1 MSYLKYEQELK
12 EIIRSNDWF
21 MELLKSV
28 RACNAPNW
36 FVGGGVIRN
45 IVWDKLHGY
54 DIPTPLKDIDVAI
67 YDTENLSPHRDQLIQ
82 EELKKS
88 LPNEN
93 WEVTNQAAVHL
104 WYEDCFGFKV
114 DPCKSC
120 EDAIGT
126 WPETAT
132 SIGIRLL
139 EDDALLIVAAH
150 GLDDLFNLVL
160 RRNKRRITQEIFL
173 ERLKEKRICDKWPKV
188 TVIYD

>member
-1 MSYLKYEQELK
+1 MSYSKYEQELK

-21 MELLKSV
+21 MELLKVV
-28 RACNAPNW
+28 RNCNPPNW

-54 DIPTPLKDIDVAI
+54 EIPTPLKDIDVAI
-67 YDTENLSPHRDQLIQ
+67 YDTENLSSHRDNLIQ
-82 EELKKS
+82 QELEKY

-104 WYEDCFGFKV
+104 WYENCFGFKV

-132 SIGIRLL
+132 SIGVRLL
-139 EDDALLIVAAH
+139 EDDSLLIISAY

-160 RRNKRRITQEIFL
+160 RRNKKRITQEIFL
-173 ERLKEKRICDKWPKV
+173 ERLKEKGICDKWPHV